1 MPRSTVKVD
10 LREIK
15 EVAEN
20 LKDLQTQLLIE
31 QITND
36 VAARLLRKVIKRTP
50 VDHGTLRQAWNAN
63 IGAKAEKKG
72 NGYEVTITNSMEY
85 ASYVE
90 FGHRQTPGRYVPAI
104 GKRLKKSWVDGQL
117 FLTKSEI
124 ELEREL
130 PKIIEKRMEKWLKE
144 VLGN

>member
-31 QITND
+31 QITNE

-50 VDHGTLRQAWNAN
+50 VDHGILRRAWGAN

-72 NGYEVTITNSMEY
+72 DGYEVTITNSMEY

-104 GKRLKKSWVDGQL
+104 GKRLKKSWIDGQL